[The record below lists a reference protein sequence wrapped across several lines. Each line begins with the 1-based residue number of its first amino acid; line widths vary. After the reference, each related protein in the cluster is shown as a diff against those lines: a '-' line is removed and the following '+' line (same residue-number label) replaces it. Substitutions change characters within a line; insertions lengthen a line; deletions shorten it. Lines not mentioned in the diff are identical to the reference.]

1 MLSLMM
7 LCLIPSTAYGASAY
21 AVEKVDVSVELR
33 SDGRAL
39 VTEEWTVD
47 VGEDC
52 KDSFAR
58 NIVISE
64 DNFEHIAGVSDL
76 SVSLDGNICMEEAGD
91 VLRDGTYFYT
101 ASEDMYCVNWYIPQ
115 PGKHVFSLRYIQ
127 SGAVKI
133 YKDRAYYYFCAADDG
148 KNIVCRNVTVKIST
162 PSECYA
168 ENFEIVESGSLAG
181 EKSDGKV
188 TFFASNTAGAIKTG
202 IAMPNELFDP
212 TGLVLIEDDNRGQ
225 IAAIVIFS
233 VMGAAVIALSVYFA
247 LKYKK
252 VLRNSR
258 EKYCSKKILDEPME
272 KLQRRIFECISPAQ
286 LLNTVLDGIP
296 DESDYFTVTVLD
308 LYQRGYIT
316 ASSEGFASSEK
327 SLSDSC
333 GRKLSKNEKRVIRL
347 FDKSRWEEIIK
358 TPKMFYNEITEFNKN
373 VSYLSPVNELSGK
386 GRRLIH
392 RCFELKLNAGRAEY
406 VSPQEISDNFFK
418 NSRYTTGDLVMSV
431 INEYSLM
438 REGNTYKPEN
448 EDFVRN
454 LFMFRD
460 IYAQGRKMVID
471 EETERKLSKE
481 KR

>member
-1 MLSLMM
+1 MLSLLT
-7 LCLIPSTAYGASAY
+7 LCLMPSTAYGASAY
-21 AVEKVDVSVELR
+21 SVEKVEVSVDLR
-33 SDGRAL
+33 SDGNAL
-39 VTEEWTVD
+39 VTEEWTVN

-52 KDSFAR
+52 NESFVR
-58 NIVISE
+58 NIVISD
-64 DNFEHIAGVSDL
+64 DNFERIAGVSDL

-91 VLRDGTYFYT
+91 VLREGTYFYT
-101 ASEDMYCVNWYIPQ
+101 ESENMYSVNWYIPQ
-115 PGKHVFSLRYIQ
+115 PGKHVFALRYMQ
-127 SGAVKI
+127 SDAVKI
-133 YKDRAYYYFCAADDG
+133 YNDRAYYYFCAADDG
-148 KNIVCRNVTVKIST
+148 KNIVCRNVTVKINT
-162 PSECYA
+162 PAECFA

-181 EKSDGKV
+181 EKSDGRV
-188 TFFASNTAGAIKTG
+188 TFFASNTAGAIKAG
-202 IAMPNELFDP
+202 VAMPQELFDA

-225 IAAIVIFS
+225 IAAIVVFS
-233 VMGAAVIALSVYFA
+233 VAAVAVIVLSVYFS
-247 LKYKK
+247 LNYKK
-252 VLRNSR
+252 LLRKSR

-272 KLQRRIFECISPAQ
+272 KLQRRIFESISPAQ
-286 LLNTVLDGIP
+286 LLNTVLEGIP

-316 ASSEGFASSEK
+316 ASSDGFDSSEN

-333 GRKLSKNEKRVIRL
+333 GRRLCKNEKRVIRL

-358 TPKMFYNEITEFNKN
+358 SPKIFYNEITQFNKN
-373 VSYLSPVNELSGK
+373 VSYLSPVNELTGK

-418 NSRYTTGDLVMSV
+418 NSRYTTGDLVISV
-431 INEYSLM
+431 INEYSLIRDGGM
-438 REGNTYKPEN
+438 HEADTQ
-448 EDFVRN
+448 DFVRN